1 MKRKLLFVLTICL
14 ISLAACTKNEVL
26 DTTKPVIFLTGGTTH
41 MLVGDMFVEP
51 SVKVTDNVDTD
62 ITYTKSGDTVDP
74 SKAGTYTIYYDA
86 TDKAGNKADQKS
98 FTVHVYAFSD
108 NMNIVNGGFET
119 GDLTGWTIEEINGS
133 SDAFNDAFVIDTNN
147 RKEGTYFFDGS
158 KTDDNKVGALRS
170 SNFIL
175 GGSGWI
181 NFRLGGGNDIQTL
194 YLAVYRA
201 TDDTMVAKFAN
212 RNPQKYG
219 GNEFLV
225 GYKFNLLTIDGVN
238 LGDEF
243 YIKIIDEKLENWAI
257 IKIDDVKTFNLTEPS
272 GTTYELT
279 INQK

>member
-51 SVKVTDNVDTD
+51 SVKVTDNVDAD

-86 TDKAGNKADQKS
+86 TDKAGNNADQKS

-133 SDAFNDAFVIDTNN
+133 SDAFKDTFVIDTNN

-201 TDDTMVAKFAN
+201 NDDTMVAKFAN

-238 LGDEF
+238 LGDKF